1 MKFPLTA
8 QHTTKQIFLPQ
19 HRKIGSC
26 MTYRS
31 DIVWIDI
38 TAAAETVL
46 ALIKKYSNFC
56 YFPVCA
62 GKIDTVIG
70 ILNVRDYLL
79 SRLEQPSPPLQKI
92 VTKPLFIPESQ
103 TIGHTLELLK
113 DQKVNTA
120 CIIDEYG
127 GIEGFVTKNGLL
139 SVLLNESSSNGGQRK
154 QELLKQADGGVIVS
168 AQMSLDEVQALH
180 LLEEIERTPHED
192 YYTLAGYLLTRMD
205 AIPRPGDSIT
215 IGSSTCTVLSMT
227 GQRIDQV
234 VIRAE
239 GLSE

>member
-1 MKFPLTA
+1 
-8 QHTTKQIFLPQ
+8 
-19 HRKIGSC
+19 

-38 TAAAETVL
+38 TAAAESVLTV
-46 ALIKKYSNFC
+46 IKAHPGFE

-70 ILNVRDYLL
+70 ILTVRDYLL
-79 SRLEQPSPPLQKI
+79 SRLEQPPPPLQKI

-113 DQKVNTA
+113 DQNVNTA

-139 SVLLNESSSNGGQRK
+139 SVLLSESCAAGVQHK
-154 QELLKQADGGVIVS
+154 HQLLKQADGGIVVS
-168 AQMSLDEVQALH
+168 AQMSLDEVQALRI
-180 LLEEIERTPHED
+180 LEDIERMPHED
-192 YYTLAGYLLTRMD
+192 YYTLAGYLLAHMD
-205 AIPRPGDSIT
+205 AIPQPGDSIT
-215 IGSSTCTVLSMT
+215 VGSSTCTVLTMT

-234 VIRAE
+234 VIRAADI
-239 GLSE
+239 SKNA